1 MDETKN
7 KGLSRSDYRSRYQIQ
22 ESTFNYLLQSGKIGL
37 AYVPEL
43 KMDEKDESTGKRR
56 TRIRGLRYVDQAPL
70 SDEEVIKSDKYVE
83 GSSEN
88 QGDSIVSLQEL
99 SIELGIGRLSKM
111 SVLVHDFA
119 RDLGVELIHYS
130 CFYPIYSQS
139 VLLVGLSRDLK
150 ETFLSWWD
158 RKQTSK
164 STLSRKKRSRALIPF
179 EKVTVEVLSRLYP
192 YNALV
197 DALDTSSEELFR
209 VSPKKFQHY
218 LSQHCTPEVRE
229 DIKSIYLDGLPVL
242 KWAEKQGITKA
253 AMYLRLERYAERFAK
268 DKDKFLFGE

>member
-1 MDETKN
+1 MSEN

-43 KMDEKDESTGKRR
+43 KMDEKVESTGKKR

-70 SDEEVIKSDKYVE
+70 SDEEVVKSAKFVE

-99 SIELGIGRLSKM
+99 STELGVGRLSKM

-119 RDLGVELIHYS
+119 RELGVELIRYS

-150 ETFLSWWD
+150 ETFLVWWEK
-158 RKQTSK
+158 KQVSK
-164 STLSRKKRSRALIPF
+164 STLSRKKRSRELVPF
-179 EKVTVEVLSRLYP
+179 EEVTVEVLSRLYP

-197 DALDTSSEELFR
+197 EALDLESEELFR
-209 VSPKKFQHY
+209 VSPKKFQEY
-218 LSQHCTPEVRE
+218 LNRHCTSELRD
-229 DIKSIYLDGLPVL
+229 DIKALYLDGLPVI
-242 KWAEKQGITKA
+242 KWAEKLGITKA